1 MILTKDK
8 YFEKLTLVS
17 GPKMRSTGAEYFD
30 SWIETPSIKSRFFFS
45 FFKQASLYNMEV
57 S

>member
-30 SWIETPSIKSRFFFS
+30 SWIETPSIKSREFFF
-45 FFKQASLYNMEV
+45 FMKAGQLV
-57 S
+57 

>member
-17 GPKMRSTGAEYFD
+17 DPKMRSTGAEYFD
-30 SWIETPSIKSRFFFS
+30 S
-45 FFKQASLYNMEV
+45 
-57 S
+57 